1 MRCDYLQ
8 ALISKRNV
16 SGNKFFI
23 SSIEFLEKFGD
34 MSSSLLYLSSQVLQL
49 HHISFPV
56 IHKAS
61 KAYQVWPMI
70 KEGGS
75 VLAPLLNNTYTRLIS
90 QAFQEGSRK
99 KRRMNKKGQKSPFLV
114 SSVTHHQLSNIH
126 FVAIDFQTGQKNR
139 LEQIE
144 RF

>member
-1 MRCDYLQ
+1 
-8 ALISKRNV
+8 
-16 SGNKFFI
+16 
-23 SSIEFLEKFGD
+23 

-139 LEQIE
+139 ARANRKILKLAISISKSD
-144 RF
+144 FTSWILKTF

>member
-1 MRCDYLQ
+1 
-8 ALISKRNV
+8 
-16 SGNKFFI
+16 
-23 SSIEFLEKFGD
+23 

-139 LEQIE
+139 AGANRKILKLAISISKSD
-144 RF
+144 FTSWILKTF

>member
-1 MRCDYLQ
+1 
-8 ALISKRNV
+8 
-16 SGNKFFI
+16 
-23 SSIEFLEKFGD
+23 
-34 MSSSLLYLSSQVLQL
+34 MSSSLLYLSSLVLQL

-139 LEQIE
+139 AGANRKILKLAISISKSD
-144 RF
+144 FTSWILKTF

>member
-1 MRCDYLQ
+1 
-8 ALISKRNV
+8 
-16 SGNKFFI
+16 
-23 SSIEFLEKFGD
+23 

-139 LEQIE
+139 AGANRKILKLAISISKSDFTSWILKSSSHFLIH
-144 RF
+144 RSCLIL

>member
-1 MRCDYLQ
+1 
-8 ALISKRNV
+8 
-16 SGNKFFI
+16 
-23 SSIEFLEKFGD
+23 

-139 LEQIE
+139 AGANRKILKLAISISKSD
-144 RF
+144 FTSWILKSSLHFLIH